1 MLLDAGAPLNT
12 STGAPS
18 RTPLDSALVAWSH
31 LLTTA
36 ATQAAGKALVCE
48 REARVRLR
56 VAKTL
61 LRAGA
66 RTAALPT
73 AAINDQYIR
82 RVLEA
87 GGFRA
92 YERNHVTALTA
103 TFAPK
108 IPALPSELVRH
119 IVAFAFHAGYY

>member
-1 MLLDAGAPLNT
+1 MRSSRSLAVRVSERGSAPIFRLN
-12 STGAPS
+12 
-18 RTPLDSALVAWSH
+18 SASDE
-31 LLTTA
+31 
-36 ATQAAGKALVCE
+36 ALVCE

-56 VAKTL
+56 VAKML

-73 AAINDQYIR
+73 TAIDDPYIR

-92 YERNHVTALTA
+92 
-103 TFAPK
+103 
-108 IPALPSELVRH
+108 
-119 IVAFAFHAGYY
+119 